1 MRDMSLEQSHQQRRG
16 MLAPAL
22 LTSAVVLLVLALWLG
37 MTAIRH
43 DWLGGPE
50 FTLQLGPYRVI
61 ALTTGRPECLPLPLQ
76 QCFFTFPIPH
86 NPNSLYY
93 VVWVGRVSYM
103 MPPAPDGVVTISSGR
118 RLLQLP
124 IVR

>member
-1 MRDMSLEQSHQQRRG
+1 MISEHTQHRRG
-16 MLAPAL
+16 LTTLALFAGAIVL
-22 LTSAVVLLVLALWLG
+22 VVLVLWAG

-61 ALTTGRPECLPLPLQ
+61 ALTTGRPECLPLSLQ

-86 NPNSLYY
+86 TPNSLYY
-93 VVWVGRVSYM
+93 VVWVGQVSYLW
-103 MPPAPDGVVTISSGR
+103 PPAPDGVVTISNGR
-118 RLLQLP
+118 
-124 IVR
+124 